1 MNVSEINDPRRWN
14 EEDDELPDVPAREV
28 LRDCFLPSTAIANVT
43 PSRLGVTPDITWWD
57 GGDIEYW
64 QGEPVAPKTLLTHSM
79 VVGEVKPRSVHMEYS
94 ALHKAATLQVKRY
107 ADIVPDI
114 SAVRPRR
121 PGGSEEII
129 RRVLKSAKEVAD
141 RITGHVVSKGRKESH
156 RTAVADHLKVLR
168 FHLEHSQLDD
178 QELSRLVTRMVAVV
192 PKRSPWPD
200 QIGPVYTTE
209 GLATVLGLEPTEVDL
224 MRIKRLVL
232 AVHTEE
238 GDWLYPA
245 AQLSLAPDVIP
256 GLSDLISLFES
267 GSIDDYTLA
276 SWLLTP
282 RSIFD
287 GLSAVQWLEKRGF
300 DAHIETVV
308 RDIARRFAA

>member
-14 EEDDELPDVPAREV
+14 EEDEQLEDVPAREV
-28 LRDCFLPSTAIANVT
+28 LRGCFLPTTAIANVT
-43 PSRLGVTPDITWWD
+43 LPRLGVAPDITWWG

-64 QGEPVAPKTLLTHSM
+64 QGEPVAPKTLFTHST
-79 VVGEVKPRSVHMEYS
+79 VGGVVKPRSVHIEYP
-94 ALHKAATLQVKRY
+94 ALHKTATLQVQRY

-114 SAVRPRR
+114 SAVRPGRL
-121 PGGSEEII
+121 GSSDEII
-129 RRVLKSAKEVAD
+129 RRVLKTAKEVAD

-192 PKRSPWPD
+192 PRRSPWPD

-209 GLATVLGLEPTEVDL
+209 GLAEVLGLEPTEVEL

-232 AVHTEE
+232 ALHTEE

-245 AQLSLAPDVIP
+245 AQLSSAPDVIA
-256 GLSDLISLFES
+256 GLGDLISLFEP

-282 RSIFD
+282 RSVFD
-287 GLSAVQWLEKRGF
+287 GLSAVQWLEQRGL
-300 DAHIETVV
+300 DTHIKTVV